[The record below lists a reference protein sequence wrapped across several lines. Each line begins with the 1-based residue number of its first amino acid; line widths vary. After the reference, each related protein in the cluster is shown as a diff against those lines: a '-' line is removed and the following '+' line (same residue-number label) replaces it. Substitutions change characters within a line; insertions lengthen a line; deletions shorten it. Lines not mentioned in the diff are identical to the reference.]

1 MLRSQINAAIERA
14 KSVLRENGFHL
25 PPFAFWT
32 PEEWRRKGAE
42 CDEIRACKLGWDVT
56 DFASGDFERVGLTA
70 FTIRNG
76 SLTVERYRRTAYC
89 EKAMIVGEDQRTPMH
104 CHAVKQ
110 EDIIC
115 RGGGNLICQ
124 VYNRRPDGRLDEDG
138 EVSVSLDGVARR
150 VPAGHSFVV
159 RPGESIR
166 LTPFLYHEFYAEPG
180 SGTAVIG
187 EVSSVNDDASDN
199 LFLDAPARFP
209 AIVEDEKPTHLL
221 CNEY

>member
-1 MLRSQINAAIERA
+1 MKRSEINAAIVRA
-14 KSVLRENGFHL
+14 KAVLDRHGFHL

-32 PEEWRRKGAE
+32 PEEWRGKGAE
-42 CDEIRACKLGWDVT
+42 CDAIRDCKLGWDVT
-56 DFASGDFERVGLTA
+56 DFASGDFAHVGLTA

-76 SLTVERYRRTAYC
+76 GAAEPYRRTVYC
-89 EKAMIVGEDQRTPMH
+89 EKAMVVGEGQRTPMH
-104 CHAVKQ
+104 CHALKQ

-115 RGGGNLICQ
+115 RAGGNLVCQ
-124 VYNRRPDGRLDEDG
+124 VYNRRRDGSLDDSD
-138 EVSVSLDGVARR
+138 VSVSLDGVARR
-150 VPAGHSFVV
+150 VPAGHSFTI

-180 SGTAVIG
+180 SGVAIIG

-199 LFLDAPARFP
+199 LFLAAPGRFP
-209 AIVEDEKPTHLL
+209 AIVEDEPAIHLL

>member
-1 MLRSQINAAIERA
+1 MKRSEINAAIERA
-14 KSVLRENGFHL
+14 KAALAKNGFHL

-32 PEEWRRKGAE
+32 PDEWRAKGAE

-56 DFASGDFERVGLTA
+56 DFASGDFDHVGLTA

-76 SLTVERYRRTAYC
+76 GAAEPYRRTVYC
-89 EKAMIVGEDQRTPMH
+89 EKAMIVGEGQRTPMH
-104 CHAVKQ
+104 CHALKQ

-115 RGGGNLICQ
+115 RGGGNLVCQ
-124 VYNRRPDGRLDEDG
+124 VYNRRRDGSLDDG
-138 EVSVSLDGVARR
+138 DVDVSLDGVAHR
-150 VPAGHSFVV
+150 VPAGHRFIV

-180 SGTAVIG
+180 SGVAVIG

-199 LFLDAPARFP
+199 LFLAAPARFP
-209 AIVEDEKPTHLL
+209 AIVEDESAKHLL

>member
-1 MLRSQINAAIERA
+1 MKRSEINAAIARA
-14 KSVLRENGFHL
+14 KAVLDQYDFHL

-32 PEEWRRKGAE
+32 PEAWREKGAE
-42 CDEIRACKLGWDVT
+42 CDAIRVCKLGWDVT
-56 DFASGDFERVGLTA
+56 DFASGDFDHVGLTA

-76 SLTVERYRRTAYC
+76 GAAAPYRRTVYC
-89 EKAMIVGEDQRTPMH
+89 EKAMIVGEGQRTPMH

-115 RGGGNLICQ
+115 RAGGNLVCQ
-124 VYNRRPDGRLDEDG
+124 VYNRRRDGSLDG
-138 EVSVSLDGVARR
+138 SEVSVSLDGVAHR
-150 VPAGHSFVV
+150 VAAGHCFVI

-180 SGTAVIG
+180 SGVAIVG

-199 LFLDAPARFP
+199 LFLAAPGRFP
-209 AIVEDEKPTHLL
+209 AIVEDEPAIHLL

>member
-14 KSVLRENGFHL
+14 KSVLRVHGFHL
-25 PPFAFWT
+25 PPFALWT
-32 PEEWRRKGAE
+32 PEEWRRRGAE

-56 DFASGDFERVGLTA
+56 DFASGDFARVGLTA
-70 FTIRNG
+70 FTLRNG
-76 SLTVERYRRTAYC
+76 AAAVERFRRTVYC
-89 EKAMIVGEDQRTPMH
+89 EKAMIVGEGQRTPMH

-115 RGGGNLICQ
+115 RAGGNLICQ
-124 VYNRRPDGRLDEDG
+124 VYNRRADGRLDDS

-150 VPAGHSFVV
+150 VPAGHRFVI

-180 SGTAVIG
+180 TGTAIIG
-187 EVSSVNDDASDN
+187 EVSSVNDDSSDN

-209 AIVEDEKPTHLL
+209 AIVEDEAPKHLL

>member
-1 MLRSQINAAIERA
+1 MLRSQINAAIEHA
-14 KSVLRENGFHL
+14 KSVLRVHGFHL

-32 PEEWRRKGAE
+32 PKEWLSKGEE

-56 DFASGDFERVGLTA
+56 DFASGDFARVGLVA

-76 SLTVERYRRTAYC
+76 GGAPPFRRTVYC
-89 EKAMIVGEDQRTPMH
+89 EKAMIVGEGQRTPMH

-115 RGGGNLICQ
+115 RAGGNLICQ
-124 VYNRRPDGRLDEDG
+124 VYNRRADGRLDDG

-150 VPAGHSFVV
+150 VPAGHRFVV

-180 SGTAVIG
+180 TGSAIIG

-199 LFLDAPARFP
+199 LFLDAPARF
-209 AIVEDEKPTHLL
+209 ATIEEDERPKHLL

>member
-1 MLRSQINAAIERA
+1 MKRSEINAAIERA
-14 KSVLRENGFHL
+14 KAALAKNGFHL

-32 PEEWRRKGAE
+32 PDEWRAKGAE

-56 DFASGDFERVGLTA
+56 DFASGDFGRVGLTA

-76 SLTVERYRRTAYC
+76 GAAEPYRRTVYC
-89 EKAMIVGEDQRTPMH
+89 EKAMIVGEGQRTPMH
-104 CHAVKQ
+104 CHALKQ

-115 RGGGNLICQ
+115 RGGGNLVCQ
-124 VYNRRPDGRLDEDG
+124 VYNRRRDGSLDDS
-138 EVSVSLDGVARR
+138 EVDVSLDGVAHR
-150 VPAGHSFVV
+150 VPAGHRFIV

-180 SGTAVIG
+180 SGVAVIG

-199 LFLDAPARFP
+199 LFLAAPARFP
-209 AIVEDEKPTHLL
+209 AIVEDEPAKHLL

>member
-1 MLRSQINAAIERA
+1 MKRSEINAAIERA
-14 KSVLRENGFHL
+14 KSVLRVNGFHL

-32 PEEWRRKGAE
+32 PEEWRRKGEE
-42 CDEIRACKLGWDVT
+42 CDEIRVCKLGWDVT
-56 DFASGDFERVGLTA
+56 DFGSGDFARVGLVA

-76 SLTVERYRRTAYC
+76 GAAPPYRRTIYC
-89 EKAMIVGEDQRTPMH
+89 EKAMIVGEGQRTPMH

-115 RGGGNLICQ
+115 RAGGNLICQ
-124 VYNRRPDGRLDEDG
+124 VYNRGADGRLDDS
-138 EVSVSLDGVARR
+138 EVSVSLDGMARR
-150 VPAGHSFVV
+150 VPAGHRFVV

-180 SGTAVIG
+180 TGTALIG

-209 AIVEDEKPTHLL
+209 AIVEDEPPKHLL

>member
-1 MLRSQINAAIERA
+1 MKRSEINAAIERA
-14 KSVLRENGFHL
+14 KAALAKNGFHL

-32 PEEWRRKGAE
+32 PDEWRAKGAE

-56 DFASGDFERVGLTA
+56 DFASGDFGRVGLTA

-76 SLTVERYRRTAYC
+76 GAAEPYRRTVYC
-89 EKAMIVGEDQRTPMH
+89 EKAMIVGEGQRTPMH
-104 CHAVKQ
+104 CHALKQ

-115 RGGGNLICQ
+115 RGGGNLVCQ
-124 VYNRRPDGRLDEDG
+124 VYNRRRDGSLDDN
-138 EVSVSLDGVARR
+138 EVDVSLDGVAHR
-150 VPAGHSFVV
+150 VPAGHRFIV

-180 SGTAVIG
+180 SGVAVIG

-199 LFLDAPARFP
+199 LFLAAPGRFP
-209 AIVEDEKPTHLL
+209 AIVEDEPAKHLL

>member
-1 MLRSQINAAIERA
+1 MKRSEINAAIERA
-14 KSVLRENGFHL
+14 KAVLRDHDFHL
-25 PPFAFWT
+25 PAFAFWT
-32 PEEWRRKGAE
+32 PDEWRAKGSD

-56 DFASGDFERVGLTA
+56 DFASGDFNHIGLTA

-76 SLTVERYRRTAYC
+76 GAAQPYSRTVYC
-89 EKAMIVGEDQRTPMH
+89 EKAMIVGEGQRTPMH

-115 RGGGNLICQ
+115 RAGGNLVCQ
-124 VYNRRPDGRLDEDG
+124 VFNRRPDGRLDDG
-138 EVSVSLDGVARR
+138 AEVKVSLDGVVAR
-150 VPAGHSFVV
+150 VPAGHKFVI

-180 SGTAVIG
+180 SGVAIIG
-187 EVSSVNDDASDN
+187 EVSSVNDDATDN
-199 LFLDAPARFP
+199 LFLAAPGRFP
-209 AIVEDEKPTHLL
+209 AIVEDEPPKHLL